1 MNNIQ
6 RVGAILKVKKI
17 KAVTSNGQ
25 EAALAF
31 YHRNN
36 WTEVSCFYNIKLEY
50 IIQFFFLKASRVYHT
65 GIIHGIKLVTF
76 WKDVNSPSPSQPKQE
91 ETKPRTSQPLETLLE

>member
-1 MNNIQ
+1 
-6 RVGAILKVKKI
+6 LKVKKI
-17 KAVTSNGQ
+17 KAQTSNGQ

-36 WTEVSCFYNIKLEY
+36 WIEV
-50 IIQFFFLKASRVYHT
+50 SRVYHT

-76 WKDVNSPSPSQPKQE
+76 WKDVNSISQSQPKQE
-91 ETKPRTSQPLETLLE
+91 EPRTSKPLETLQE